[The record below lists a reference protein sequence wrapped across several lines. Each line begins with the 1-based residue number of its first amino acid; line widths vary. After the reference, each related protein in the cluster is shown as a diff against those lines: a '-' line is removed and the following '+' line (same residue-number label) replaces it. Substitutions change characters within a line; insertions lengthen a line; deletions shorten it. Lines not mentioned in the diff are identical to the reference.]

1 MAMGRQKDGQGD
13 LMVSWSEMPRSP
25 GHVFYDRLQSV
36 LIEGGF
42 DAFAEASCRPYYAAR
57 MGAPSVPPGRYFR
70 MHLVGYFEGI
80 DSERGLEW
88 RCSDSLSLRA
98 FLRLGSRDRVPDHSW
113 LSRSRTRLPHEV
125 HAAVF
130 DWVLVLIA
138 EAGLIKGERIG
149 VDASTMEANAALR
162 NIVRRDNGEGYR
174 EMLERLARE
183 SGVETPT
190 AESLARLDRKRK
202 GKNLSNTDWVSK
214 SDPEAKIAKMKDGTT
229 HLAYKPEH
237 AVDLDTGA
245 VVAAELHP
253 ADEGDTTTLSKTLA
267 KAEANLEAVD
277 AAPTPEDPAECV
289 ADKGYHSRAV
299 LRALN
304 DSPWKTRIAAP
315 KQTGFSRWH
324 GDEAARRAVTKQP
337 CAAQVRGRPRG
348 LQAARR
354 DRRALLCPQ
363 PRSWR
368 HATNLAARAREC
380 AQAVPAPRRRP
391 QSIVTDAPAHRCRHP
406 AGGRGGRIWRY
417 FRSAHA
423 HRGHAGGTGGLAKR
437 PDGFRR
443 RIPHLGVRAG
453 KSHLING
460 LLGTLP
466 AIHWTPTAMAATVA
480 GTLIY
485 IGAVVIWSGGWATL
499 LAAVGE
505 PVGVFRSFIIIGVSQ
520 PAKYLPGNVAHHIG
534 RAAFATQFGLGSLG
548 VVLPIALE
556 VFSLIAAAVV
566 CALLAVALT
575 NSTTATN
582 LAPLATST
590 LAALVVGAIA
600 VPIGGLLAA
609 RRWRKR
615 MLRPPPG

>member
-162 NIVRRDNGEGYR
+162 NIVRRANGEGYR

-190 AESLARLDRKRK
+190 AEDLARLERKRK
-202 GKNLSNTDWVSK
+202 GKKLSNTDWVSK

-267 KAEANLEAVD
+267 KAEANLGAVD
-277 AAPTPEDPAECV
+277 AAPTAEDPAECV
-289 ADKGYHSRAV
+289 ADKGYHSRTV
-299 LRALN
+299 LRAL
-304 DSPWKTRIAAP
+304 DTTVPGRPGSRRPSRPAFRAGTVMRRRGARSPT
-315 KQTGFSRWH
+315 T
-324 GDEAARRAVTKQP
+324 
-337 CAAQVRGRPRG
+337 VRGSSPGSPARPSSC
-348 LQAARR
+348 A
-354 DRRALLCPQ
+354 
-363 PRSWR
+363 PRSSS
-368 HATNLAARAREC
+368 AAL
-380 AQAVPAPRRRP
+380 PTT
-391 QSIVTDAPAHRCRHP
+391 SIVAACDEPGCAGERMCTSDTCSTSPAT
-406 AGGRGGRIWRY
+406 IYRY
-417 FRSAHA
+417 
-423 HRGHAGGTGGLAKR
+423 
-437 PDGFRR
+437 
-443 RIPHLGVRAG
+443 
-453 KSHLING
+453 
-460 LLGTLP
+460 
-466 AIHWTPTAMAATVA
+466 
-480 GTLIY
+480 
-485 IGAVVIWSGGWATL
+485 
-499 LAAVGE
+499 
-505 PVGVFRSFIIIGVSQ
+505 
-520 PAKYLPGNVAHHIG
+520 
-534 RAAFATQFGLGSLG
+534 
-548 VVLPIALE
+548 
-556 VFSLIAAAVV
+556 
-566 CALLAVALT
+566 
-575 NSTTATN
+575 
-582 LAPLATST
+582 
-590 LAALVVGAIA
+590 
-600 VPIGGLLAA
+600 
-609 RRWRKR
+609 
-615 MLRPPPG
+615 

>member
-42 DAFAEASCRPYYAAR
+42 DAFAEASCRPYYAVR
-57 MGAPSVPPGRYFR
+57 MGAPSVPPGCYFR

-190 AESLARLDRKRK
+190 AEDLARLDRKRK
-202 GKNLSNTDWVSK
+202 GKKLSNTDWVSK

-229 HLAYKPEH
+229 HLAY
-237 AVDLDTGA
+237 
-245 VVAAELHP
+245 
-253 ADEGDTTTLSKTLA
+253 
-267 KAEANLEAVD
+267 
-277 AAPTPEDPAECV
+277 
-289 ADKGYHSRAV
+289 
-299 LRALN
+299 
-304 DSPWKTRIAAP
+304 
-315 KQTGFSRWH
+315 Q
-324 GDEAARRAVTKQP
+324 QP

-368 HATNLAARAREC
+368 HATNLTARARVMC
-380 AQAVPAPRRRP
+380 TSDTCSTSPAT
-391 QSIVTDAPAHRCRHP
+391 IY
-406 AGGRGGRIWRY
+406 RY
-417 FRSAHA
+417 
-423 HRGHAGGTGGLAKR
+423 
-437 PDGFRR
+437 
-443 RIPHLGVRAG
+443 
-453 KSHLING
+453 
-460 LLGTLP
+460 
-466 AIHWTPTAMAATVA
+466 
-480 GTLIY
+480 
-485 IGAVVIWSGGWATL
+485 
-499 LAAVGE
+499 
-505 PVGVFRSFIIIGVSQ
+505 
-520 PAKYLPGNVAHHIG
+520 
-534 RAAFATQFGLGSLG
+534 
-548 VVLPIALE
+548 
-556 VFSLIAAAVV
+556 
-566 CALLAVALT
+566 
-575 NSTTATN
+575 
-582 LAPLATST
+582 
-590 LAALVVGAIA
+590 
-600 VPIGGLLAA
+600 
-609 RRWRKR
+609 
-615 MLRPPPG
+615 

>member
-1 MAMGRQKDGQGD
+1 MSMGRQKDGQGD

-162 NIVRRDNGEGYR
+162 NIVRRANGEGYR

-190 AESLARLDRKRK
+190 AEDLARLERKRK
-202 GKNLSNTDWVSK
+202 GKKLSNTDWVSK

-253 ADEGDTTTLSKTLA
+253 ADE
-267 KAEANLEAVD
+267 VRHHD
-277 AAPTPEDPAECV
+277 AFQDPGE
-289 ADKGYHSRAV
+289 G
-299 LRALN
+299 
-304 DSPWKTRIAAP
+304 
-315 KQTGFSRWH
+315 
-324 GDEAARRAVTKQP
+324 
-337 CAAQVRGRPRG
+337 RGKPRG
-348 LQAARR
+348 GGCGTDGGGPGRM
-354 DRRALLCPQ
+354 
-363 PRSWR
+363 
-368 HATNLAARAREC
+368 
-380 AQAVPAPRRRP
+380 RRR
-391 QSIVTDAPAHRCRHP
+391 QRLSL
-406 AGGRGGRIWRY
+406 
-417 FRSAHA
+417 
-423 HRGHAGGTGGLAKR
+423 TGGLEGSGR
-437 PDGFRR
+437 QSLEDPDR
-443 RIPHLGVRAG
+443 
-453 KSHLING
+453 
-460 LLGTLP
+460 
-466 AIHWTPTAMAATVA
+466 
-480 GTLIY
+480 
-485 IGAVVIWSGGWATL
+485 GAQADRL
-499 LAAVGE
+499 FALA
-505 PVGVFRSFIIIGVSQ
+505 R
-520 PAKYLPGNVAHHIG
+520 
-534 RAAFATQFGLGSLG
+534 
-548 VVLPIALE
+548 
-556 VFSLIAAAVV
+556 
-566 CALLAVALT
+566 
-575 NSTTATN
+575 
-582 LAPLATST
+582 
-590 LAALVVGAIA
+590 
-600 VPIGGLLAA
+600 
-609 RRWRKR
+609 
-615 MLRPPPG
+615 